1 MRPGTKAMRHTRHAT
16 GHPKPTPT
24 QPARE
29 TRPRGVQG
37 LSRKTWD
44 KVRAAIR
51 ALQATSTPPP

>member
-1 MRPGTKAMRHTRHAT
+1 MRHTRHAT